1 MFSYLDA
8 PLSFTR
14 PHQNHA
20 FPFAVH
26 HSRARLFLCFSSII
40 VEFLRGV
47 VSIPADPGFDEKLSR
62 AVLRVSTP
70 DRLGNFVWEGG
81 HHGHIN
87 QKCLRKEIV
96 ETLTSLVLLSAK
108 NRHILFLLDKLSA
121 ASQYNFIL
129 GGPRQF
135 WPQAR

>member
-1 MFSYLDA
+1 MRTAVGVRRDFA
-8 PLSFTR
+8 KSFGVGCSPSDSVGEPDVTGNQISCAGALPQR
-14 PHQNHA
+14 EVIPHQFTA
-20 FPFAVH
+20 TLSALEM
-26 HSRARLFLCFSSII
+26 RYML
-40 VEFLRGV
+40 

-96 ETLTSLVLLSAK
+96 ETLTSLLSAK
-108 NRHILFLLDKLSA
+108 NATH
-121 ASQYNFIL
+121 FIFT
-129 GGPRQF
+129 G
-135 WPQAR
+135 